1 MLAPPAT
8 TTTVYYEPVD
18 ERRWAKVDCGVV
30 DRRTQCMPVAHRWLN
45 RFWAIQRMKLWSNLT
60 LNLVSERMA
69 TFGLVFYS
77 YRLQTIEV
85 FVKSHVQTLIYTLH

>member
-1 MLAPPAT
+1 
-8 TTTVYYEPVD
+8 
-18 ERRWAKVDCGVV
+18 VDCGVV
-30 DRRTQCMPVAHRWLN
+30 GLDRRTRCMPVAHRWLN
-45 RFWAIQRMKLWSNLT
+45 RLWAIQRMKLWRDLT

-85 FVKSHVQTLIYTLH
+85 FIKSHVQTLIRYIDIVSLSVQNAERKVLSKL